1 MNFAEGMKTLAAIQV
16 PGKHLTTYNHF
27 SQVIWYKSADSFLFF
42 PSAIFLWNTLLAV
55 FNGSVYR
62 G

>member
-1 MNFAEGMKTLAAIQV
+1 MNFAEGMKTLADLQV

-27 SQVIWYKSADSFLFF
+27 LQVIWHKSADSFLFF
-42 PSAIFLWNTLLAV
+42 PWNTLLAV